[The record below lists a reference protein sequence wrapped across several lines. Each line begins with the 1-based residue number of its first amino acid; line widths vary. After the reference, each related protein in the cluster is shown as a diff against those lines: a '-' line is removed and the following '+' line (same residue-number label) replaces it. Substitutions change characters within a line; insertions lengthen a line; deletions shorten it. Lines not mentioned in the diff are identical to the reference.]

1 MVHSQLDKEEIARR
15 GEELYENSIRA
26 QVETEENIGK
36 IISINIDNGDF
47 EIDNDLIAACRRLQA
62 KQANAV
68 LWVERIGYEAVYAL
82 GGTLVRTL

>member
-1 MVHSQLDKEEIARR
+1 MLYSQLDKEEIARR

-47 EIDNDLIAACRRLQA
+47 EIDNDFIAACRRLQA
-62 KQANAV
+62 KQPLAV
-68 LWVERIGYEAVYAL
+68 LWAERIGYDAVYAV